1 MKDKELM
8 EKEETRK
15 TAAEAE
21 KEPES
26 KVGKEPEK
34 ERSEERDFDSEI
46 RELMEKYPEL
56 AGRSLP
62 NEVVQAA
69 LDGMDLTKAYEIYRE
84 ERSGAEKERGGNGK
98 TAMRA
103 PVRGVSGGEAVRM
116 QGEDDFLR
124 GFNA

>member
-8 EKEETRK
+8 EKEKVEK
-15 TAAEAE
+15 AAAEQE
-21 KEPES
+21 KKTENQS
-26 KVGKEPEK
+26 GTEPEK
-34 ERSEERDFDSEI
+34 KHSEERDFDSEI

-62 NEVVQAA
+62 DEVVMAA
-69 LDGMDLTKAYEIYRE
+69 LDGMDLTRAYEIYCE
-84 ERSGAEKERGGNGK
+84 EQSAAEKERGENGK